1 MNITVPTTLANMLEA
16 SFKEY
21 ADKPAFNCLGQT
33 LTFKDID
40 EKSAALAKWLQNHS
54 GLSQGDRVAIQL
66 PNLTQYP
73 IAAYAILRAGMV
85 IVNTNPL
92 YTERE
97 MAHQFKDSG
106 AKAIIILQDRLAS
119 LNTVLDET
127 DISKIIEV
135 GVTDLLTGTTTLINE
150 KNEGFCQLIN
160 GNTEIELNSRNNDV
174 DQTIVLQYTGGT
186 TGVSKGAE
194 LTNKNIV
201 GNYLQNEILTGEFN
215 LPGEEISVAP
225 LPLYHI
231 YAFGINIVMSGIRG
245 VLSVLIPNPR
255 DLDSM
260 VAAMRPFQ
268 FTSFSGINTIF
279 VALCHHE
286 GFKELDFSKLKLTCS
301 GGSTLTSSAYHLWQS
316 ITGCTISEGYGLSE
330 TSPVL
335 TMNKPRQEEIGTV
348 GKPVSDTIIEIRNSD
363 GITVA
368 HGEEGEIV
376 AKGPQVMKGYW
387 NLPDETKN
395 VMTNDGFFRTG
406 DIGIRLPSGA
416 IKIVDRMKDMIIV
429 SGFNV
434 YPNEIEEVL
443 TLHPLIIEAA
453 VIGENDDTT
462 GERVCAYITVR
473 GELDVD
479 QVIAHCREQLTPY
492 KVPKKVLI
500 LDELPKST
508 VGKILRRKL
517 RNN

>member
-1 MNITVPTTLANMLEA
+1 MNITVPTSLANILEE
-16 SFKEY
+16 SFQQH
-21 ADKPAFNCLGQT
+21 ADKPAFSCLGQT
-33 LTFKDID
+33 LNFKDID
-40 EKSAALAKWLQNHS
+40 EKSTALAKWLQRDS
-54 GLSQGDRVAIQL
+54 GLNQGDRVAIQL

-97 MAHQFKDSG
+97 MAHQLKDSG
-106 AKAIIILQDRLAS
+106 AKAIFIFQDRLPS
-119 LNTVLDET
+119 LNSIIT
-127 DISKIIEV
+127 DTQISKVIEV
-135 GVTDLLTGTTTLINE
+135 GPADLLTGSTTLIDEN
-150 KNEGFCQLIN
+150 NHGFCQLLTDN
-160 GNTEIELNSRNNDV
+160 PNVELQPRSNDI
-174 DQTIVLQYTGGT
+174 DETIVLQYTGGT

-194 LTNKNIV
+194 LSNKNIV
-201 GNYLQNEILTGEFN
+201 SNYLQNEVVTGDFN
-215 LPGEEISVAP
+215 LVGEEISVAP

-245 VLSVLIPNPR
+245 SLSVLIPNPR
-255 DLDSM
+255 DLDAT
-260 VAAMRPFQ
+260 VAAMKPFK
-268 FTSFSGINTIF
+268 FTSFSGINTLF

-301 GGSTLTSSAYHLWQS
+301 GGSTLTSSAYHLWES

-335 TMNKPRQEEIGTV
+335 TMNKPREEEIGTV
-348 GKPVSDTIIEIRNSD
+348 GKPLPDTIIEIRNSNNVA
-363 GITVA
+363 VA

-387 NLPDETKN
+387 NLSAETNN
-395 VMTNDGFFRTG
+395 VMTEDGFFKTG
-406 DIGIRLPSGA
+406 DIGIRLPSGS

-434 YPNEIEEVL
+434 YPNEIEEIL

-473 GELDVD
+473 DELDVE

-492 KVPKKVLI
+492 KVPKKVVI

-508 VGKILRRKL
+508 VGKILRREL
-517 RNN
+517 RA